1 MMTDPVS
8 DMLARIRNAL
18 IARHERVEIPLS
30 KLKESIAHIL
40 KQEGYI
46 SDVTVQNDVPGMGK
60 LTLQLKYGSG
70 RSSAIVG
77 LKRSSRPGRR
87 YYVGHDEIPKVM
99 NGMGISILSTSRGVI
114 TDQEAQRQRVG
125 GELLCEVW

>member
-1 MMTDPVS
+1 MMTDPVA

-18 IARHERVEIPLS
+18 IAHHERVEIPLS
-30 KLKESIAHIL
+30 KLKQAIAEIL

-46 SDVTVQNDVPGMGK
+46 SDVLVQNDVPGTGK
-60 LTLQLKYGSG
+60 LTLLLKYGSG

-77 LKRSSRPGRR
+77 MKRSSRPGRR
-87 YYVGHDEIPKVM
+87 YYVGHDSIPKVM

-125 GELLCEVW
+125 GEILCEVW

>member
-60 LTLQLKYGSG
+60 LTLLLKYGSG

-114 TDQEAQRQRVG
+114 TDQEAQRQRIG

>member
-8 DMLARIRNAL
+8 DMLARIRNAVT
-18 IARHERVEIPLS
+18 ARHDRVVMPLS
-30 KLKESIAHIL
+30 KLKHNIAQIL

-46 SDVTVQNDVPGMGK
+46 SDVSVQDEAHGK
-60 LTLQLKYGSG
+60 LTLVLKYGSG

-99 NGMGISILSTSRGVI
+99 NGLGISILSTSRGVI
-114 TDQEAQRQRVG
+114 TDQEAQRQKVG

>member
-8 DMLARIRNAL
+8 DMLARIRNAI

-30 KLKESIAHIL
+30 KLKQSIAEIL

-46 SDVTVQNDVPGMGK
+46 SDVVVQKEGHGK
-60 LTLQLKYGSG
+60 LTLLLKYGSG

-77 LKRSSRPGRR
+77 LKRASRPGRR
-87 YYVGHDEIPKVM
+87 HYVGHDEIPKVM

-114 TDQEAQRQRVG
+114 TDAEAQRQRIG

>member
-46 SDVTVQNDVPGMGK
+46 SDVSVQNDVPGMGK
-60 LTLQLKYGSG
+60 LTLLLKYGSG

>member
-30 KLKESIAHIL
+30 KLKLAIAKIL
-40 KQEGYI
+40 QQEGYI
-46 SDVTVQNDVPGMGK
+46 ADVIVQGDEQPGK
-60 LTLQLKYGSG
+60 LTLLLKYGAG
-70 RSSAIVG
+70 RRAAIVG

-99 NGMGISILSTSRGVI
+99 NGLGISILSTSRGVI
-114 TDQEAQRQRVG
+114 TDQEAQRQKVG